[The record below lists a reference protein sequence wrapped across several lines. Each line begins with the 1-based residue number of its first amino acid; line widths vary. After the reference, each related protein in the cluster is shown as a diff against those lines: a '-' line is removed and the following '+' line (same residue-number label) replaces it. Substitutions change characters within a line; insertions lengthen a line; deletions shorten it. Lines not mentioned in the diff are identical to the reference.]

1 MFTTSQG
8 SGNDST
14 IRRHPSPFWTAPVG
28 SVGFSSWVLLW
39 SAPTVPCGY
48 VCRSKLSGIG
58 CPEAEVKRPILS
70 VGIPGK
76 GFLRDDTR
84 VYPQAGISAVRLAGS
99 SSISIRWT
107 PDSGLTC
114 ENTHFAQLMK
124 WALNRENCIEW
135 HRMSFG
141 RMFPST

>member
-1 MFTTSQG
+1 MPYPVGYVHNFARLGQRQHRPTS
-8 SGNDST
+8 SVAILEAS
-14 IRRHPSPFWTAPVG
+14 PVG

-84 VYPQAGISAVRLAGS
+84 VFPKQVLVR
-99 SSISIRWT
+99 
-107 PDSGLTC
+107 
-114 ENTHFAQLMK
+114 
-124 WALNRENCIEW
+124 
-135 HRMSFG
+135 
-141 RMFPST
+141 